1 MILQEI
7 TKIPLTELRQKEE
20 NLTRTLDEKN
30 EQLSSVKH
38 ELQLRER
45 LLSDKERAFQIKK
58 VRWKFRFYP

>member
-1 MILQEI
+1 M
-7 TKIPLTELRQKEE
+7 LTIFSPELRQKEE

-45 LLSDKERAFQIKK
+45 LLSDKERAAQIKK
-58 VRWKFRFYP
+58 VGSLLLLLLF